1 MQWYPDG
8 SAIATGSED
17 GICRV
22 FDLRSSEAAGS
33 GGSDIYL
40 DAMKAHPDIGVKS
53 LAFSNTGQ
61 VLFAG
66 YEDGVVVG
74 WDLHK
79 QQPIRENSFFLLSL
93 WIDNIRHHG
102 FMN

>member
-22 FDLRSSEAAGS
+22 FDLRSSEAAG

-79 QQPIRENSFFLLSL
+79 QQPIRENSFF
-93 WIDNIRHHG
+93 
-102 FMN
+102 